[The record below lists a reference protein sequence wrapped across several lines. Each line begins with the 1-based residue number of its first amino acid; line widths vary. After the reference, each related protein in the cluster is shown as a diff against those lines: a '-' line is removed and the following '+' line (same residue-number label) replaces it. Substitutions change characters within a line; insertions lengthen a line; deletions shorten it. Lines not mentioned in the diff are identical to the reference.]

1 MSKLQKITAAAG
13 TLVTVAV
20 MNATCAAPATAETY
34 SECLTRL
41 GYPTRTLTN
50 AEIDACWKA
59 GEADAASKT
68 AATAVPTTTTAPTTY
83 TPSSGS
89 SSSFSH
95 NLQDFIESAFPW
107 VVGIVIV
114 IAVLWVIAKVSSES
128 AEEKKRKEQSRLGR
142 GRRIAQ
148 DAGCAP
154 DAMAPADLRRYVEHG
169 WAVPWVPGT
178 AFGNLVTRE
187 GGNARILQA
196 WTDAAELARLGHWDE
211 AGVFV
216 PAARV
221 MNVAGYDD
229 RSGDLRLSVSTRD
242 YTTGERELARVL
254 PHLLRTARVATASP
268 WERDAAKD
276 WYATR
281 LSMTPEQQQS
291 APTPQQEEAP
301 APDPAAGW
309 EW

>member
-1 MSKLQKITAAAG
+1 MSKLQKITATAG
-13 TLVTVAV
+13 ALVTVAV
-20 MNATCAAPATAETY
+20 MNAAAPAAADPALDACIREKQEGPVHWSAETA
-34 SECLTRL
+34 
-41 GYPTRTLTN
+41 RTLCEPN
-50 AEIDACWKA
+50 PPK
-59 GEADAASKT
+59 S
-68 AATAVPTTTTAPTTY
+68 TTDTV
-83 TPSSGS
+83 S
-89 SSSFSH
+89 
-95 NLQDFIESAFPW
+95 DFIESAFPW

-114 IAVLWVIAKVSSES
+114 IAVLWVIAKMASES
-128 AEEKKRKEQSRLGR
+128 AEEQKRKDQGRLDR

-178 AFGNLVTRE
+178 AFGKLVTRE

-211 AGVFV
+211 AGVFT

-229 RSGDLRLSVSTRD
+229 GSGDLRLSVSTRD

-281 LSMTPEQQQS
+281 LSMTPEQAQQPEPV
-291 APTPQQEEAP
+291 APQEAP
-301 APDPAAGW
+301 APPDPTLNW